1 MFSRK
6 EPLALQV
13 IVQLA
18 FIPTNNNVYC
28 DALLKTMKQILLI
41 DDERIFHF
49 LSAKIFEVSGIPH
62 EFHSAY
68 DGNEALQKL
77 SEGLTPDF
85 IFVDLDMPNLNGFQ
99 FVEKYKLQR
108 AALPAKVIVLSSS
121 ISDDE
126 RKRVMGLGADVYMSK
141 PLSENDIKALMS

>member
-1 MFSRK
+1 M
-6 EPLALQV
+6 L
-13 IVQLA
+13 
-18 FIPTNNNVYC
+18 YC
-28 DALLKTMKQILLI
+28 VTRETMKQILLI

-77 SEGLTPDF
+77 SEGMQPDF
-85 IFVDLDMPNLNGFQ
+85 IFVDLDMPNVNGFQ
-99 FVEKYKLQR
+99 FIEKYKLLNV
-108 AALPAKVIVLSSS
+108 ALPGKIIVLTSS

-126 RKRVMGLGADVYMSK
+126 RTRVLALGADVYMSK
-141 PLSENDIKALMS
+141 PLSENDIKGLMS